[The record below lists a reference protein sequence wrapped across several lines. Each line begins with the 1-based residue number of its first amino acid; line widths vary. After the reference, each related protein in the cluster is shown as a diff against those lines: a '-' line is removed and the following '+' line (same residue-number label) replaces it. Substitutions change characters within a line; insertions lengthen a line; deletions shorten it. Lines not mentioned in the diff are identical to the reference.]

1 MVKRSVLT
9 GHRLAAA
16 FLFGLLLF
24 CSPVP
29 VLFDRPAFWN
39 GIPVLYL
46 YLFGAW
52 AALIALMAWILQG
65 HDE

>member
-1 MVKRSVLT
+1 VRRSALT

-16 FLFGLLLF
+16 FLFGMLLF
-24 CSPVP
+24 CSPIP
-29 VLFDRPAFWN
+29 VLFDRPSAWN

-52 AALIALMAWILQG
+52 TALIALMIWILQG
-65 HDE
+65 QDE

>member
-1 MVKRSVLT
+1 VKRSALT

-16 FLFGLLLF
+16 FLVGLLLF
-24 CSPVP
+24 CSPIP
-29 VLFDRPAFWN
+29 ALFDRAVSWN

-52 AALIALMAWILQG
+52 TALIALLALILQG

>member
-1 MVKRSVLT
+1 MKRSVLT
-9 GHRLAAA
+9 GHRLVGA
-16 FLFGLLLF
+16 FLVGLLLF

-29 VLFDRPAFWN
+29 ALFDRPVSWN

-52 AALIALMAWILQG
+52 TALIALMAWILQG

>member
-1 MVKRSVLT
+1 MKRSALT

-16 FLFGLLLF
+16 FLVGLLLF
-24 CSPVP
+24 CSPIVT
-29 VLFDRPAFWN
+29 LFDRTASWN
-39 GIPVLYL
+39 AIPMLYL

-52 AALIALMAWILQG
+52 AALIALLAWILQG

>member
-1 MVKRSVLT
+1 VRGSALT

-16 FLFGLLLF
+16 FLVGLLLF
-24 CSPVP
+24 CSPIP
-29 VLFDRPAFWN
+29 ALFDRPSSWN

-52 AALIALMAWILQG
+52 AALIAVLAWILQG

>member
-1 MVKRSVLT
+1 MKRSALT

-16 FLFGLLLF
+16 FLVGLLLF

-29 VLFDRPAFWN
+29 ALFDRASSWN

-52 AALIALMAWILQG
+52 TAMIALMAWILQG
-65 HDE
+65 SDE

>member
-1 MVKRSVLT
+1 MRRSALT

-16 FLFGLLLF
+16 FLVGLLLF
-24 CSPVP
+24 CSPIA
-29 VLFDRPAFWN
+29 VLFDRPVFWN

-52 AALIALMAWILQG
+52 TALIALMAWILQG
-65 HDE
+65 QDE